1 MDNNMTRQEYREEE
15 LRDALHERNLYDI
28 DYYWENAVDDEER
41 KAIETVSYILK
52 KIAHYHDGI
61 GFSELEEMI

>member
-1 MDNNMTRQEYREEE
+1 MDKNMTAQEYKEEE
-15 LRDALHERNLYDI
+15 LRDALHERNLYDF
-28 DYYWENAVDDEER
+28 DYYWKHAVDDEER
-41 KAIETVSYILK
+41 KAIETVTYILK